1 MNIFGGIVDC
11 VIIANGILAACKEIT
26 VNIPIVVR
34 LEGTIIKQWMGWGG
48 GVGGV
53 RVMCGY
59 YM

>member
-48 GVGGV
+48 GWEVCV
-53 RVMCGY
+53 
-59 YM
+59 